1 MTAKKIKLSLSN
13 AQKRKS
19 IDPLKKYEASIKSQ
33 QTRIVYTITFRDILD
48 SITEL
53 NGTFED
59 KVRQFYELAKNNPE
73 NVQELLEQYA
83 IHLNARSKKPKDSDE
98 YLNPN
103 TFTNKF
109 KGIKKFCK
117 VNRIAIIWDSIMEF
131 EPEKDNN
138 KQTRGFTT
146 DEIKIILE
154 HSTNVKTDLAT
165 LLISSCGSRSGE
177 LEELRWEQISPIYEY
192 DGKYSFE
199 ESDNSIIVC
208 ACVIVYAGTSSE
220 YQTLISI
227 EAWDKLQSLKKQ
239 WIQKTGRDPLGS
251 DYVFLKNGNNI
262 LPFAKNGIQKKLT
275 QVVRKSQVQ
284 IKLDGERR
292 FENPV
297 THAFRKRYNKIM
309 TELENKNDSHGNHIR
324 KERLMGHKSG
334 ISSLES
340 NYFFSNILESV
351 SQYLQAMPELMISDE
366 YRTKN
371 LLEQEQKKKTQLESE
386 IQQKDNA
393 SIKAI
398 KELTLKVERMEK
410 YQKREN

>member
-33 QTRIVYTITFRDILD
+33 QTRTVYTITFRDILD

-83 IHLNARSKKPKDSDE
+83 IHLNARSKKPRDSDE

-131 EPEKDNN
+131 EPEKNNN

-146 DEIKIILE
+146 QEIKIILE
-154 HSTNVKTDLAT
+154 HSTNIRTDLAT

-177 LEELRWEQISPIYEY
+177 LEELRWEQISPIYEC

-199 ESDNSIIVC
+199 ESENSIIVC

-251 DYVFLKNGNNI
+251 DYVFLKSGTEI

-351 SQYLQAMPELMISDE
+351 PQYLQAMPKLMISDE

-371 LLEQEQKKKTQLESE
+371 LLEQEQKKKTQLEIE
-386 IQQKDNA
+386 IQEKDNA
-393 SIKAI
+393 LETL
-398 KELTLKVERMEK
+398 KELKLKVERIQK
-410 YQKREN
+410 YQKKEN

>member
-33 QTRIVYTITFRDILD
+33 QTRTVYTITFRDILD

-59 KVRQFYELAKNNPE
+59 KVRQFYELSKNNPE

-131 EPEKDNN
+131 EPEKNNN

-146 DEIKIILE
+146 QEIKIILE
-154 HSTNVKTDLAT
+154 HSTNIRTDLAT

-199 ESDNSIIVC
+199 ESENSIIVC

-251 DYVFLKNGNNI
+251 DYVFLKSGTEI

-351 SQYLQAMPELMISDE
+351 PQYLQAMPKLMISDE

-371 LLEQEQKKKTQLESE
+371 LLEQEQKKKTQLEIE
-386 IQQKDNA
+386 IQEKDNA
-393 SIKAI
+393 LETL
-398 KELTLKVERMEK
+398 KELKLKVERIQK
-410 YQKREN
+410 YQKKEN

>member
-33 QTRIVYTITFRDILD
+33 QTRTVYTITFRDILD

-83 IHLNARSKKPKDSDE
+83 IHLNARSKKPRDSDE

-131 EPEKDNN
+131 EPEKNNN

-146 DEIKIILE
+146 QEIKIILE

-199 ESDNSIIVC
+199 ESENSIIVC

-251 DYVFLKNGNNI
+251 DYVFLKSGTKF

-351 SQYLQAMPELMISDE
+351 PQYLQAMPKLMISDE

-371 LLEQEQKKKTQLESE
+371 LLEQEQKKKTQLEIE
-386 IQQKDNA
+386 IQEKDNA
-393 SIKAI
+393 LETL
-398 KELTLKVERMEK
+398 KELKLKVERIQK
-410 YQKREN
+410 YQKKEN

>member
-33 QTRIVYTITFRDILD
+33 QTRTVYTITFRDILD

-131 EPEKDNN
+131 EPEKNNN

-146 DEIKIILE
+146 QEIKIILE
-154 HSTNVKTDLAT
+154 HSTNIRTDLAT

-199 ESDNSIIVC
+199 ESENSIIVC

-251 DYVFLKNGNNI
+251 DYVFLKSGTEI

-351 SQYLQAMPELMISDE
+351 PQYLQAMPKLMISDE

-371 LLEQEQKKKTQLESE
+371 LLEQEQKKKTQLEIE
-386 IQQKDNA
+386 IQEKDNA
-393 SIKAI
+393 LETL
-398 KELTLKVERMEK
+398 KELKLKVERIQK
-410 YQKREN
+410 YQKKEN

>member
-33 QTRIVYTITFRDILD
+33 QTRTVYTITFRDILD

-59 KVRQFYELAKNNPE
+59 KVRQFYELSKNNPE

-131 EPEKDNN
+131 EPEKNNN

-146 DEIKIILE
+146 QEIKIILE

-199 ESDNSIIVC
+199 ESENSIIVC

-227 EAWDKLQSLKKQ
+227 EAWDKLQSLKTQ

-251 DYVFLKNGNNI
+251 DYVFLKSGTEI

-351 SQYLQAMPELMISDE
+351 PQYLQAMPKLMISDE

-371 LLEQEQKKKTQLESE
+371 LLEQEQKKKTQLEIE
-386 IQQKDNA
+386 IQEKDNA
-393 SIKAI
+393 LETL
-398 KELTLKVERMEK
+398 KELKLKVERIQK
-410 YQKREN
+410 YQKKEN

>member
-33 QTRIVYTITFRDILD
+33 QTRTVYTITFRDILD

-59 KVRQFYELAKNNPE
+59 KVRQFYELSKNNPE

-131 EPEKDNN
+131 EPEKNNN

-146 DEIKIILE
+146 QEIKIILE
-154 HSTNVKTDLAT
+154 HSTNIRTDLAT

-177 LEELRWEQISPIYEY
+177 LEELRWEQISPIYEC

-199 ESDNSIIVC
+199 ESENSIIVC

-251 DYVFLKNGNNI
+251 DYVFLKSGTEI

-351 SQYLQAMPELMISDE
+351 PQYLQAMPKLMISDE

-371 LLEQEQKKKTQLESE
+371 LLELEQKKKTQLETE
-386 IQQKDNA
+386 IQEKDNA
-393 SIKAI
+393 LEAL
-398 KELTLKVERMEK
+398 KELKLKVERIQK
-410 YQKREN
+410 YQKKEN

>member
-33 QTRIVYTITFRDILD
+33 QTRTVYTITFRDILD

-59 KVRQFYELAKNNPE
+59 KVRQFYELSKNNPE

-83 IHLNARSKKPKDSDE
+83 IHLNARSKKPRDSDE

-131 EPEKDNN
+131 EPEKNNN

-146 DEIKIILE
+146 QEIKIILE
-154 HSTNVKTDLAT
+154 HSTNIRTDLAT

-177 LEELRWEQISPIYEY
+177 LEELRWEQISPIYEC

-199 ESDNSIIVC
+199 ESENSIIVC

-251 DYVFLKNGNNI
+251 DYVFLKSGTEI

-351 SQYLQAMPELMISDE
+351 PQYLQAMPKLMISDE

-371 LLEQEQKKKTQLESE
+371 LLEQEQKKKTQLEIE
-386 IQQKDNA
+386 IQEKDNA
-393 SIKAI
+393 LETL
-398 KELTLKVERMEK
+398 KELKLKVERIQK
-410 YQKREN
+410 YQKKEN

>member
-19 IDPLKKYEASIKSQ
+19 IDPFKKYEASIKSQ
-33 QTRIVYTITFRDILD
+33 QTRTVYTITFRDILD

-83 IHLNARSKKPKDSDE
+83 IHLNARSKKPRDSDE

-131 EPEKDNN
+131 EPEKNNN

-146 DEIKIILE
+146 QEIKIILE
-154 HSTNVKTDLAT
+154 HSTNIRTDLAT

-177 LEELRWEQISPIYEY
+177 LEELRWEQISPIYEC

-199 ESDNSIIVC
+199 ESENSIIVC

-227 EAWDKLQSLKKQ
+227 EAWDKLQSLKTQ

-251 DYVFLKNGNNI
+251 DYVFLKSGTEI

-351 SQYLQAMPELMISDE
+351 PQYLQAMPKLMISDE

-371 LLEQEQKKKTQLESE
+371 LLEQEQKKKTQLEIE
-386 IQQKDNA
+386 IQEKDNA
-393 SIKAI
+393 LETL
-398 KELTLKVERMEK
+398 KELKLKVERIQK
-410 YQKREN
+410 YQKKEN

>member
-13 AQKRKS
+13 TQKRKS
-19 IDPLKKYEASIKSQ
+19 IDPLKKFEASIKSQ
-33 QTRIVYTITFRDILD
+33 QTRNVYMITFRDILD

-59 KVRQFYELAKNNPE
+59 KVRQFYELAKNNTE
-73 NVQELLEQYA
+73 NVQELLESYA
-83 IHLNARSKKPKDSDE
+83 IHLNGRSKKPKDSEE

-146 DEIKIILE
+146 QEIKTILE
-154 HSTNVKTDLAT
+154 HSTNVRTDLAT

-177 LEELRWEQISPIYEY
+177 LEELRWEQISPIYEH
-192 DGKYSFE
+192 DGTYSFE
-199 ESDNSIIVC
+199 KLENSVTVC

-239 WIQKTGRDPLGS
+239 WVQKTGRIPVGS
-251 DYVFLKNGNNI
+251 DYVFLKNGSNI

-275 QVVRKSQVQ
+275 HVVRKSQIQ

-351 SQYLQAMPELMISDE
+351 PQYLQAMPELMISDE
-366 YRTKN
+366 YRTKIQ
-371 LLEQEQKKKTQLESE
+371 LVQEQKEKTQLQTE
-386 IQQKDNA
+386 IQEKDNA
-393 SIKAI
+393 LEAI
-398 KELTLKVERMEK
+398 KELKLKIERIQK
-410 YQKREN
+410 YQKKEG

>member
-33 QTRIVYTITFRDILD
+33 QTRTVYTITFRDILD

-131 EPEKDNN
+131 EPEKNNN
-138 KQTRGFTT
+138 KPTRGFTT
-146 DEIKIILE
+146 QEIKIILE
-154 HSTNVKTDLAT
+154 HSTNIRTDLAT

-177 LEELRWEQISPIYEY
+177 LEELRWEQISPIYES

-199 ESDNSIIVC
+199 ESGNSLIVC

-227 EAWDKLQSLKKQ
+227 EAWDKLQSLKTQ

-251 DYVFLKNGNNI
+251 DYVFLKSGTEI

-351 SQYLQAMPELMISDE
+351 PQYLQAMPKLMISDE

-371 LLEQEQKKKTQLESE
+371 LLEQEQKKKTPLEIE
-386 IQQKDNA
+386 IQEKDNA
-393 SIKAI
+393 LETL
-398 KELTLKVERMEK
+398 KELKLKVERIQK
-410 YQKREN
+410 YQKKEN

>member
-1 MTAKKIKLSLSN
+1 MSSKKIKLSLSN
-13 AQKRKS
+13 VKRRKKQ
-19 IDPLKKYEASIKSQ
+19 DPLKKFEASMRSEETKNS
-33 QTRIVYTITFRDILD
+33 YKKTFREILD
-48 SITEL
+48 SIEDL

-59 KVRQFYELAKNNPE
+59 KARQFYDLAKTDTDNI
-73 NVQELLEQYA
+73 QELLEQYG
-83 IHLNARSKKPKDSDE
+83 IHLNERSKKPKDSDE

-131 EPEKDNN
+131 EPEKNNN

-146 DEIKIILE
+146 QEIKIILE
-154 HSTNVKTDLAT
+154 HSTNIRTDLAT

-177 LEELRWEQISPIYEY
+177 LEELRWEQISPIYEC

-199 ESDNSIIVC
+199 ESENSIIVC

-227 EAWDKLQSLKKQ
+227 EAWDKLQSLKTQ

-251 DYVFLKNGNNI
+251 DYVFLKSGTEI

-351 SQYLQAMPELMISDE
+351 PQYLQAMPKLMISDE

-371 LLEQEQKKKTQLESE
+371 LLEQEQKKKTQLEIE
-386 IQQKDNA
+386 IQEKDNA
-393 SIKAI
+393 LETL
-398 KELTLKVERMEK
+398 KELKLKVERIQK
-410 YQKREN
+410 YQKKEN

>member
-13 AQKRKS
+13 TQKRKN
-19 IDPLKKYEASIKSQ
+19 IDPLKKYYASIKSP

-53 NGTFED
+53 HGTFED
-59 KVRQFYELAKNNPE
+59 KVRQFYELAKNNSE
-73 NVQELLEQYA
+73 NVQELLESYA
-83 IHLNARSKKPKDSDE
+83 IHLNERSKKPKDSDE

-199 ESDNSIIVC
+199 ESENSIIVC

-251 DYVFLKNGNNI
+251 DYVFLKSGSKF

-351 SQYLQAMPELMISDE
+351 PQYLQAMPKLMISDE

-371 LLEQEQKKKTQLESE
+371 LLEQEQKKKTQLETE
-386 IQQKDNA
+386 IQEKDNA
-393 SIKAI
+393 LEAL
-398 KELTLKVERMEK
+398 KELKLKVERIQK
-410 YQKREN
+410 YQKKEN

>member
-33 QTRIVYTITFRDILD
+33 QTRTVYTITFRDILD

-59 KVRQFYELAKNNPE
+59 KVRQFYELSKNNPE

-83 IHLNARSKKPKDSDE
+83 IHLNARSKKPRDSDE

-131 EPEKDNN
+131 EPEKNNN

-146 DEIKIILE
+146 QEIKIILE
-154 HSTNVKTDLAT
+154 HSTNIRTDLAT

-199 ESDNSIIVC
+199 ESENSIIVC

-251 DYVFLKNGNNI
+251 DYVFLKSGTEI

-351 SQYLQAMPELMISDE
+351 PQYLQAMPKLMISDE

-371 LLEQEQKKKTQLESE
+371 LLEQEQKKKTQLEIE
-386 IQQKDNA
+386 IQEKDNA
-393 SIKAI
+393 LETL
-398 KELTLKVERMEK
+398 KELKLKVERIQK
-410 YQKREN
+410 YQKKEN